1 MVLFY
6 NFLFVLIRQKVG
18 RGTKRKKKK
27 SRKKETSTH
36 KASPGPAI
44 FPGRRAWLAD
54 SSAVFLV
61 FYGFANCF
69 LLMSPGFCC

>member
-1 MVLFY
+1 M
-6 NFLFVLIRQKVG
+6 NFLFVLIQKE
-18 RGTKRKKKK
+18 TKK
-27 SRKKETSTH
+27 SRKNEASTL
-36 KASPGPAI
+36 KACPGPAI

-69 LLMSPGFCC
+69 LLMSSGFCC